1 MNVSSYQELL
11 IALAMNAPII
21 IVTNDIVIEGQI
33 TINYAVAIQGIERT
47 TLLQRSTTYSGY
59 VFNITANGQLLL
71 QDLIVDGG
79 STIGLEDGS
88 SLINSAGTLNTNNV
102 TLQNSSSTFR
112 GGALMVGGASTVTVM
127 NNTIISNCSAVGIG
141 GAIYVGGT
149 NKRVV
154 ITNSTISGSFSGS
167 NGGAIYTNQ
176 TATLSCTT
184 VTFIENEASTN
195 GGVLFANINTTTT
208 ISNCQCMMNVASNG
222 GAIFANASTT
232 PEIVDTVFTE
242 NIARA
247 NGGAVYLNN
256 DSNSLLSRNSFER
269 NEAINGAG
277 LFVNNAATM
286 NLDNTSFTNN
296 VASNNAGALFMNTN
310 TQSTITACTSR
321 ANVAVNNGGAMYAN
335 IGAILQLE
343 NSLID
348 SNIAGN
354 EAGGIYVNS
363 TANATVSNAEIN
375 GNEAVIGGAVSINTN
390 GSMMI
395 TNSRIIDNNA
405 SVRAGAINNFGALT
419 LINRV
424 DFGPIGSNE
433 APIAPGIFNAGEMNV
448 EDLTTDINGVYIVD
462 AENVIRIINPLF
474 AGSVFQLDTSEYVFP
489 DPERSP
495 IVVAI
500 PTPQYPVLS
509 QSDANAFLKPVT
521 GFEDWEIQLLNN
533 QVVLVFNPSPLQYT
547 ITYVGVLSTINPN
560 PTSYRPEDLPIV
572 LQDPNPVE
580 GYEFIGWFDELG
592 NQVSIIPQGT
602 VGDIVLY
609 ARYRETGGAFGEGQM
624 ITNRVR
630 VRCCPCDAPAKE

>member
-1 MNVSSYQELL
+1 M
-11 IALAMNAPII
+11 
-21 IVTNDIVIEGQI
+21 
-33 TINYAVAIQGIERT
+33 
-47 TLLQRSTTYSGY
+47 
-59 VFNITANGQLLL
+59 
-71 QDLIVDGG
+71 
-79 STIGLEDGS
+79 
-88 SLINSAGTLNTNNV
+88 
-102 TLQNSSSTFR
+102 
-112 GGALMVGGASTVTVM
+112 
-127 NNTIISNCSAVGIG
+127 
-141 GAIYVGGT
+141 
-149 NKRVV
+149 
-154 ITNSTISGSFSGS
+154 
-167 NGGAIYTNQ
+167 
-176 TATLSCTT
+176 
-184 VTFIENEASTN
+184 
-195 GGVLFANINTTTT
+195 LFANINTTTT
-208 ISNCQCMMNVASNG
+208 ITNCQCMMNVASNG

-256 DSNSLLSRNSFER
+256 DSNSLLSRNTFER

-277 LFVNNAATM
+277 VFVNNAATM

-321 ANVAVNNGGAMYAN
+321 ANVATVNGGAMYAN
-335 IGAILQLE
+335 IGATLQLE

-363 TANATVSNAEIN
+363 TANATVSNAEMN
-375 GNEAVIGGAVSINTN
+375 GNEAAIGGAVSINTN

-495 IVVAI
+495 IVIAI
-500 PTPQYPVLS
+500 PTPEYPVLS
-509 QSDANAFLKPVT
+509 QSDADAFLKPVT

-592 NQVSIIPQGT
+592 NQVTIIPQGT

-609 ARYRETGGAFGEGQM
+609 ARYRETGGASGDGQM
-624 ITNRVR
+624 ITNHVR